1 MLSLLLRRFALAAVA
16 LFALGLLPSSISV
29 AQLAPATPA
38 PAAAT
43 TPEDEFGRGTPRS
56 SVEGY
61 LRAISNDNYDRAA
74 QFFDMSD
81 TQPEDRR
88 FRSQLRARQL
98 KQLLDRDGY
107 FLETTSL
114 SNSPDGKSGDDQAA
128 GVDVVGVLDQSN
140 RQEPIIMQRSQN
152 EAGAVIW
159 LFHNDGPARYDFL
172 LRVTQEGRLNQ
183 LLPDALKDRKIAN
196 VPVGHWLAIV
206 LALIASLAL
215 GILISRVVTSLL
227 RKPLESRAHIPGR
240 AVLGSIVVPLGVVIG
255 VSIYRYSVIYMG
267 IEVVARDYINWI
279 AVILS
284 LASLGWL
291 GVRIVDG
298 LADAVRFGMTRT
310 NRISSVAMVMLARRI
325 GKTVVIAVIGISI
338 LNTLGVDVTTG
349 LAALGIGGIALA
361 LGAQKTIENLV
372 GSITVV
378 ADKPVRVGD
387 FCKFGDVMGTVEDIG
402 IRSTRLRTLDR
413 TIVTIPNGAFAASQ
427 IENYTLRDEFKLDTR
442 LTLRYET
449 TPDQIRFL
457 LVEVRKLLY
466 SYQDVSNTP
475 ARVRFENLNSHSI
488 DIWVFAYVRAT
499 SYDHFLE
506 IKEDLLLRIMD
517 LVKESGTDFAFPSQT
532 IYLSRDAKPSSET
545 AEAVGEEVARRKEAG
560 DMPLPRFTHEQIEQL
575 QDTISLDVPK
585 EG

>member
-1 MLSLLLRRFALAAVA
+1 RLGLLVAA
-16 LFALGLLPSSISV
+16 LFALHTLLPASSH
-29 AQLAPATPA
+29 AQLAPAAPA
-38 PAAAT
+38 PAAAAA
-43 TPEDEFGRGTPRS
+43 PVDEYGRGTPRS

-61 LRAISNDNYDRAA
+61 LRAIAEDNYVRAA
-74 QFFDMSD
+74 EFFDMSA
-81 TQPEDRR
+81 TNLGQRR
-88 FRSQLRARQL
+88 SQAQLRARQL

-114 SNSPDGKSGDDQAA
+114 SNSPEGKSGDDLAA
-128 GVDVVGVLDQSN
+128 SDDVVGVLDQSN
-140 RQEPIIMQRSQN
+140 RQVPIIMRKGTNSS
-152 EAGAVIW
+152 GAVIW
-159 LFHNDGPARYDFL
+159 RFHGDGHNRYGFL

-183 LLPDALKDRKIAN
+183 LLPDTLKEHKIAN
-196 VPVGHWLAIV
+196 VPVGHWIAIV
-206 LALIASLAL
+206 LALFVSLAV
-215 GILISRVVTSLL
+215 GIVISRVITGLL

-240 AVLGSIVVPLGVVIG
+240 GVLAAIVVPLGVVIG

-279 AVILS
+279 AIILS
-284 LASLGWL
+284 LVSVGWL

-298 LADAVRFGMTRT
+298 LADIARFGMSRT
-310 NRISSVAMVMLARRI
+310 NRLNSVAVVMLARRM
-325 GKTVVIAVIGISI
+325 GKTLVIGVIAISI

-413 TIVTIPNGAFAASQ
+413 TVVTIPNGAFASSQ
-427 IENYTLRDEFKLDTR
+427 IENYTLRDEFRLDTR
-442 LTLRYET
+442 LNLRYET

-457 LVEVRKLLY
+457 LVEIRKLLY
-466 SYQDVSNTP
+466 AHEDVSNTP
-475 ARVRFENLNSHSI
+475 ARVRLESLNSHSI
-488 DIWVFAYVRAT
+488 DIWVFSYVRAE

-506 IKEDLLLRIMD
+506 IQEDLLLRVMD

-532 IYLSRDAKPSSET
+532 IYLSRDSKPT
-545 AEAVGEEVARRKEAG
+545 AEAAKATGKEVARRRKEG
-560 DMPLPRFTHEQIEQL
+560 DMPLPRFTNAQIEKV
-575 QDTISLDVPK
+575 QDTISLDIPK
-585 EG
+585 E